1 MPNATRRN
9 SSTIPTVSAL
19 PGLITWLR
27 VNNGPSRTRPTQKK
41 SSQPPTPCKSAR
53 IGRDDGAAAGPGA
66 KAGAAA
72 VRTEGDGGGTLIVAS
87 RPHNGQISEASAI
100 CCPHLAQNIE
110 VLAKPLKPSL
120 IAVGLAF
127 FARLLNEIGQLP
139 RALLLQQLF
148 HGSRN
153 DWVGAQDALVGS
165 QSAFHAGR
173 VLGDAVVLFVG
184 MLDEKH
190 DIAEQHLIHELGS
203 VAVARGNQI
212 ETKHGGTGRDV
223 DVRNVLD
230 PLQGPFLFG
239 IEALVERVLF
249 QLARQ
254 IHEALALLRSRRG
267 TLGFVLRGVLARQG
281 TRRHKQHGQQEKWK
295 PFFHKYSN
303 CVGRSQAHKLYHKA
317 KLRSG

>member
-1 MPNATRRN
+1 MF
-9 SSTIPTVSAL
+9 
-19 PGLITWLR
+19 
-27 VNNGPSRTRPTQKK
+27 
-41 SSQPPTPCKSAR
+41 
-53 IGRDDGAAAGPGA
+53 
-66 KAGAAA
+66 
-72 VRTEGDGGGTLIVAS
+72 AS

-120 IAVGLAF
+120 IAAGLAF

-165 QSAFHAGR
+165 QSAFHAGC

-184 MLDEKH
+184 VLDEKH
-190 DIAEQHLIHELGS
+190 DIAEQHLIHELRS

-230 PLQGPFLFG
+230 PLQGPFLFCVQ
-239 IEALVERVLF
+239 ALVERVLL

-254 IHEALALLRSRRG
+254 IHEALALLRSGRG
-267 TLGFVLRGVLARQG
+267 TLGCVLRGVLARKG
-281 TRRHKQHGQQEKWK
+281 TRRRKQHEQQEEWEMVFHNAPSAYEWLEAPPPQPLPAASRTNSASVPCVCFWK
-295 PFFHKYSN
+295 SSSSSLDLASGFT
-303 CVGRSQAHKLYHKA
+303 
-317 KLRSG
+317 LRIDW